1 MRGEEMKIGAFSEKY
16 GVSQDTIRY
25 YIKQK
30 MLLPQKEG
38 PQYDFSSSCERDL
51 EIILELKNY
60 QFSIQE
66 IKKLLFYMRVS
77 KLEPKLKSLFIH
89 SALRKK
95 QNEIQSEI
103 KSLQDIEDELNT
115 HIEEIQREP
124 LSQHTMGVPFTFIEN
139 MSCPKCQEG
148 YVLNA
153 SSIIDNDI
161 IEGTLNCSCG
171 SLEILDGIIVGDGG
185 NATDTMIIE
194 FSDYVEKTD
203 TEHFQTF
210 YSIMDWIEHQMD
222 FRTLEDK
229 LIIELGTGFG
239 IFIRL
244 IYNKLPKTATVV
256 CVDYNMEYLKSLRDL
271 LSYQSEKKSIVFM
284 CSDFKSMPLKNK
296 SIECLLDI
304 AGRSNYYLHQYNH
317 ETKVEETLLTDLE
330 PQLSDTCLYC
340 GFHYVFKSISTTH
353 FLNKEHRY
361 LFKEKQLFKE
371 IQSLSMETT
380 AHKLSTKLPVGG
392 RYENFYTERDD
403 VRTVGIIAKR

>member
-1 MRGEEMKIGAFSEKY
+1 MKIGAFSEKY

-38 PQYDFSSSCERDL
+38 SQYDFTSSCENDL
-51 EIILELKNY
+51 ETILELKNY

-95 QNEIQSEI
+95 QNEIHSKIE
-103 KSLQDIEDELNT
+103 SLQHIEEALNT

-124 LSQHTMGVPFTFIEN
+124 LTQHTMGVPFTFIEK

-153 SSIIDNDI
+153 SSLIDNDI
-161 IEGTLNCSCG
+161 IDGTLNCSCG
-171 SLEILDGIIVGDGG
+171 SLEIVDGIIVGDGG
-185 NATDTMIIE
+185 NSSDTINIE

-229 LIIELGTGFG
+229 LIVELGSGFG

-244 IYNKLPKTATVV
+244 IYNKLPKTTTVV

-271 LSYQSEKKSIVFM
+271 LSYQCEKKSIVFL

-317 ETKVEETLLTDLE
+317 ENKIEETLLTDLD
-330 PQLSDTCLYC
+330 PQLSDTSLYC
-340 GFHYVFKSISTTH
+340 GFHYVFKSISPTH
-353 FLNKEHRY
+353 FINKEHHY

-371 IQSLSMETT
+371 IQTLSMEIT
-380 AHKLSTKLPVGG
+380 AHKLSTKLPIGG
-392 RYENFYTERDD
+392 RYENFYSERDD
-403 VRTVGIIAKR
+403 VRAVGIIAKK

>member
-1 MRGEEMKIGAFSEKY
+1 MKIGAFSEKY

-30 MLLPQKEG
+30 LLLPQKDG
-38 PQYDFSSSCERDL
+38 PQYDFTPSCEVD
-51 EIILELKNY
+51 IDTILELKNY

-95 QNEIQSEI
+95 QNEIITEI
-103 KSLQDIEDELNT
+103 ESLQHVEKELNA
-115 HIEEIQREP
+115 HLEEIQREP
-124 LSQHTMGVPFTFIEN
+124 LTQHTMGVPFTFIDK
-139 MSCPKCQEG
+139 MCCPHCKES

-161 IEGTLNCSCG
+161 IEGTLNCSCD
-171 SLEILDGIIVGDGG
+171 SLEIVNGIILGDGG
-185 NATDTMIIE
+185 NSTDTMALE

-203 TEHFQTF
+203 TEHFQII
-210 YSIMDWIEHQMD
+210 YSIMDWVEHQMD
-222 FRTLEDK
+222 FKTLEDK
-229 LIIELGTGFG
+229 LVLELGSGFG

-244 IYNKLPKTATVV
+244 IYNKLPKNTTVV
-256 CVDYNMEYLKSLRDL
+256 CVDYNIEYLKKLKEL
-271 LSYQSEKKSIVFM
+271 LSYQSEKKSIVFL
-284 CSDFKSMPLKNK
+284 CSEFKSMPIKDK

-317 ETKVEETLLTDLE
+317 ESEVEETLLADLE
-330 PQLSDTCLYC
+330 HQLSDTCLYC
-340 GFHYVFKSISTTH
+340 GAHYVFRTISPTH
-353 FLNKEHRY
+353 FLKKEHYY

-371 IQSLSMETT
+371 IQELSMEIT

-392 RYENFYTERDD
+392 RYESFYSERDD
-403 VRTVGIIAKR
+403 VRAVGIIAKK